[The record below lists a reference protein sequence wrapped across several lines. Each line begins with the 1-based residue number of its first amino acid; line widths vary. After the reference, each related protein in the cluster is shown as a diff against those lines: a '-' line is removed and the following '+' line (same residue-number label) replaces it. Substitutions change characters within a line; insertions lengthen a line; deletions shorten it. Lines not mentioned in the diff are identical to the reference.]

1 MMDFA
6 FWYLVCNTR
15 SLYLFTNIGNT
26 STATTPITP
35 KVINVSAKVNALLLA
50 EGADE
55 PFLIEGVSLPPPDH
69 VSDSFHI
76 YPPFIQYMPYYTY
89 FTYFWQY
96 INNHVVGIVIPTY
109 RGEAVGRIY

>member
-55 PFLIEGVSLPPPDH
+55 PFLIEGVSLLPPPRPC
-69 VSDSFHI
+69 VRFFSYLSSF
-76 YPPFIQYMPYYTY
+76 Y
-89 FTYFWQY
+89 
-96 INNHVVGIVIPTY
+96 
-109 RGEAVGRIY
+109 